1 MHRPLIFICIIY
13 FIISCNTGQQQP
25 STVSKP
31 VDVSEAINCY
41 RYINNKDTVMLKTIS
56 VNGYITGTLVY
67 NFYEKDKNKGTIRGK
82 MTGDLL
88 VADYTFNAEG
98 MESVRQ
104 VAFKK
109 TGTAFIEGYG
119 DIKTIND
126 KAIFKNIDSL
136 DFSHSPVLSEI
147 DCEK

>member
-1 MHRPLIFICIIY
+1 
-13 FIISCNTGQQQP
+13 
-25 STVSKP
+25 
-31 VDVSEAINCY
+31 
-41 RYINNKDTVMLKTIS
+41 MLKTIS

-67 NFYEKDKNKGTIRGK
+67 NFYEKDKNKGTIQGK